1 MLLGWCLFLERL
13 LLVTSMD
20 GQKVKLERMS
30 GGQIGL
36 DVTQEEGN
44 PERVEEFPGRLV
56 WDSIFLALQFLQGN
70 QGEG

>member
-1 MLLGWCLFLERL
+1 MGAR
-13 LLVTSMD
+13 
-20 GQKVKLERMS
+20 
-30 GGQIGL
+30 IGL

-70 QGEG
+70 QGKDDKVLSEPDHCPGLGAATEGS